1 MGFEWQFTPDP
12 KDLDAARR
20 YSWPSTPSL
29 PNQVEPG
36 CFKASNYTYL
46 FTYVSGIA
54 LNNPDVVD
62 AQTVALIARGLQV
75 LYNRTEKLPDD
86 AQIDYPE
93 ASFFPVCFAVLRD
106 LVTIFEFAAQRQCYA
121 VGL

>member
-20 YSWPSTPSL
+20 YSWPFTPSL

-46 FTYVSGIA
+46 FTSVSGIE

-62 AQTVALIARGLQV
+62 VQTVALITCGLRA
-75 LYNRTEKLPDD
+75 LYNRAGVLPDD
-86 AQIDYPE
+86 ALIDYPE
-93 ASFFPVCFAVLRD
+93 ASFFPIHFAILRD
-106 LVTIFEFAAQRQCYA
+106 LVTIFEFAAEHQLCA

>member
-12 KDLDAARR
+12 TNPEAALR

-36 CFKASNYTYL
+36 CFKASNYTSL

-62 AQTVALIARGLQV
+62 EETVALIARGLRS
-75 LYNRTEKLPDD
+75 LYNCTGVLPDD
-86 AQIDYPE
+86 ALIDYPE
-93 ASFFPVCFAVLRD
+93 ASFFPIDFAVLRD
-106 LVTIFEFAAQRQCYA
+106 LVTIFEFAAQHQLCA

>member
-12 KDLDAARR
+12 KDLDATQR

-29 PNQVEPG
+29 PNQIEPG

-46 FTYVSGIA
+46 FTYVSGVA
-54 LNNPDVVD
+54 LNNPDVVNKE
-62 AQTVALIARGLQV
+62 TVALIARELRA
-75 LYNRTEKLPDD
+75 LYNRIGVLSDD
-86 AQIDYPE
+86 DLIDYPE
-93 ASFFPVCFAVLRD
+93 ASFFPIHFAVLRD
-106 LVTIFEFAAQRQCYA
+106 LVTIFEFAAQHQLCA

>member
-12 KDLDAARR
+12 ENLDAAQQ
-20 YSWPSTPSL
+20 YSWPFTPSL
-29 PNQVEPG
+29 PNRVKPG

-46 FTYVSGIA
+46 FTYVSGIE

-62 AQTVALIARGLQV
+62 AQTVAQIACGLRV

-93 ASFFPVCFAVLRD
+93 ASFFPICFAVLRD
-106 LVTIFEFAAQRQCYA
+106 LVTIFEFAAQHQLCA